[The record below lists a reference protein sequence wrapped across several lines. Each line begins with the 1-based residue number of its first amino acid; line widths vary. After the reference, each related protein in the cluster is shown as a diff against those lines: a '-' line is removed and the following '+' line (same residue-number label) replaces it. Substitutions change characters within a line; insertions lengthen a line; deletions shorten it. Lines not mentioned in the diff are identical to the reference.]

1 MSKDQKEI
9 HNMMKVFARY
19 NSQEDHDTLVDGI
32 LMEKNIRQR
41 IQELQQN
48 QQKIQNLSSD
58 KEVSIQE
65 SSLSNADIIGQ
76 QTRARQSKQLRMKTK
91 EEEKEL
97 EFHR

>member
-1 MSKDQKEI
+1 
-9 HNMMKVFARY
+9 MMKVFARY